1 MTFVAFTCY
10 NQGHE
15 DNTTRLD
22 RQAKAMRS
30 RGKAATVI
38 ALYTVKDK
46 LDPSNKGELSRR
58 LGISRWTL
66 DRYLATINELDQTIQ
81 ELITK
86 LEG

>member
-1 MTFVAFTCY
+1 MSKPTPPAWTDK
-10 NQGHE
+10 Q
-15 DNTTRLD
+15 
-22 RQAKAMRS
+22 KAMRS

-38 ALYTVKDK
+38 ALYTLKDK
-46 LDPSNKGELSRR
+46 LDFTHKGELAQR

-81 ELITK
+81 ELIKK

>member
-1 MTFVAFTCY
+1 
-10 NQGHE
+10 
-15 DNTTRLD
+15 
-22 RQAKAMRS
+22 MRS

-46 LDPSNKGELSRR
+46 LDFTRKGELAQR

-81 ELITK
+81 ELIKK

>member
-1 MTFVAFTCY
+1 MK
-10 NQGHE
+10 
-15 DNTTRLD
+15 TTPPAWTD
-22 RQAKAMRS
+22 KQKAMRS

-46 LDPSNKGELSRR
+46 LDLSNKGELSRR